1 MKSKKGTE
9 ESTSFLIG
17 ILLMVLILTPLII
30 AYINSTSSKSSMENT
45 LKGLVE
51 KTQKMNSGENDTLI
65 GTIESGYFL
74 KAFAKDDAKKPIQC
88 KDSACICMCEPE
100 TYLVLSLWG
109 NCAENPKCEL
119 YDKETNFR
127 FSGGEHSYLMSESEN
142 VQLFYQKKE
151 DVIGICLQL
160 PCISEELQKSL
171 DVFEDFLKKYKQ
183 CKGQNG
189 DCICDEV
196 KFNDLNKDFQIR
208 MKTDGAVTVIRLYED
223 TKGFGET
230 LRAEEFLIGDTLGTY
245 NSFNDK
251 AIEVASFDFGKDVD
265 DKFEDYIYE
274 NSIQL
279 FKSKEGYVT
288 FAKVEG
294 VGFTVLKEKKSLCQA
309 EVKEEPKEESSSSFK
324 KT

>member
-30 AYINSTSSKSSMENT
+30 AYINSSSSQNTMEST
-45 LKGLVE
+45 MKGLV
-51 KTQKMNSGENDTLI
+51 KRTQEMENGKNDSFI
-65 GTIESGYFL
+65 GTIQAGYFL
-74 KAFAKDDAKKPIQC
+74 KTFAKDDENKPVQC
-88 KDSACICMCEPE
+88 KDSACLCMCEPE

-109 NCAENPKCEL
+109 NCAENPKCSL
-119 YDKETNFR
+119 YDEKYSYR
-127 FSGGEHSYLMSESEN
+127 FVGGEHSYIQSPSET
-142 VQLFYQKKE
+142 VQIYYQKKD
-151 DVIGICLQL
+151 DVVGICLQM

-183 CKGQNG
+183 CKEQKE

-196 KFNDLNKDFQIR
+196 KFDNLNEDFQIR
-208 MKTDGAVTVIRLYED
+208 MKTDGTVTVVRLYED

-230 LRAEEFLIGDTLGTY
+230 LRAEEFLIGNTLGTY
-245 NSFNDK
+245 DSFNDK
-251 AIEVASFDFGKDVD
+251 SIEVASFDFGKDVD

-309 EVKEEPKEESSSSFK
+309 EVKEEPKEDPSSSFK

>member
-1 MKSKKGTE
+1 
-9 ESTSFLIG
+9 
-17 ILLMVLILTPLII
+17 
-30 AYINSTSSKSSMENT
+30 
-45 LKGLVE
+45 
-51 KTQKMNSGENDTLI
+51 
-65 GTIESGYFL
+65 
-74 KAFAKDDAKKPIQC
+74 
-88 KDSACICMCEPE
+88 
-100 TYLVLSLWG
+100 
-109 NCAENPKCEL
+109 
-119 YDKETNFR
+119 
-127 FSGGEHSYLMSESEN
+127 
-142 VQLFYQKKE
+142 
-151 DVIGICLQL
+151 
-160 PCISEELQKSL
+160 
-171 DVFEDFLKKYKQ
+171 
-183 CKGQNG
+183 
-189 DCICDEV
+189 
-196 KFNDLNKDFQIR
+196 QIR